1 MKVLAPGTD
10 GHQRALAASVYIK
23 SARDFK
29 GLFRAPRGPA
39 PIWRGRKRKHNP
51 GRAKCGRNRGRPSDP
66 TRAHEV
72 GRRCH
77 GSGPRIAFA
86 RCASPWLVFG
96 PAPAVAPLRSRAL
109 VRDELPHAREAPGRD
124 LALRNRAHE
133 VRARIGAVPALVF
146 RQSSLRG
153 GRVRLARRL
162 RFPDAASRTWISGV
176 MPRPSAAFSMF
187 AMQ

>member
-1 MKVLAPGTD
+1 
-10 GHQRALAASVYIK
+10 
-23 SARDFK
+23 
-29 GLFRAPRGPA
+29 
-39 PIWRGRKRKHNP
+39 
-51 GRAKCGRNRGRPSDP
+51 GRPSDP

-124 LALRNRAHE
+124 LALRNRAYE
-133 VRARIGAVPALVF
+133 VRARIDAAPALVEPVPAE
-146 RQSSLRG
+146 RVRP
-153 GRVRLARRL
+153 GRVGAGRERAN
-162 RFPDAASRTWISGV
+162 AAAQQVEHGS
-176 MPRPSAAFSMF
+176 FD
-187 AMQ
+187 